1 MNSTT
6 LIPKCS
12 SCIVFKPT
20 LALPNRSTTIP
31 YGAFTTNSTESY
43 ASTPRVID
51 RPRRTHLDAPLLSQL
66 AQLNHALL
74 IGRMS
79 RPTHKHELDSRSTL
93 VRISLEQDRKRF
105 NLLPMLLLRSGLSP
119 ALTTGDV

>member
-20 LALPNRSTTIP
+20 PALPNRSTTIP

-43 ASTPRVID
+43 ASTPRVIEIALAGL
-51 RPRRTHLDAPLLSQL
+51 TSTPL
-66 AQLNHALL
+66 
-74 IGRMS
+74 
-79 RPTHKHELDSRSTL
+79 
-93 VRISLEQDRKRF
+93 F
-105 NLLPMLLLRSGLSP
+105 
-119 ALTTGDV
+119 